1 MPTQKKPGK
10 WIARAK
16 RHGKDIYLGTFYD
29 YQQAVEAER
38 TFAEMHPA
46 RSRWNCA

>member
-16 RHGKDIYLGTFYD
+16 RQNKDIYLGTFYQ
-29 YQQAVEAER
+29 YEQAANAER
-38 TFAEMHPA
+38 IFAEVYPA
-46 RSRWNCA
+46 GSRWNRA